1 MREEIQIFKK
11 RSEEAFDSIGGMIE
25 KGYYDWAIVMLEQA
39 LQLLLK
45 YYLARELGY
54 FSKTHNLR
62 RLFEEAGTVD
72 ERFLDFYEKH
82 RDALEV
88 ISDAYIAGRYL
99 PKRYSREDV
108 EDKLNLYRELL
119 EIVES

>member
-11 RSEEAFDSIGGMIE
+11 RAEEAFDSIGGMLE
-25 KGYYDWAIVMLEQA
+25 KGYYNWAIVMLEQA
-39 LQLLLK
+39 LQLFLK

-54 FSKTHNLR
+54 FSKTRNLR
-62 RLFEEAGTVD
+62 KLFEEAGTVD
-72 ERFLDFYEKH
+72 ERFLDFCEKH
-82 RDALEV
+82 R
-88 ISDAYIAGRYL
+88 DAYIAGRYL

-108 EDKLNLYRELL
+108 EDKLNLYRELI